1 MTNKLL
7 QNSNKARLAM
17 FACLFIAQ
25 TGFTQILFS
34 EDFDG
39 ISGSTAGGAGTYS
52 FPTGWLKMNV
62 DNVAPSPSV
71 AYINEAWERR
81 EDFAN
86 NVADSAAFSTSW
98 TDPVGQADDWMWTP
112 AITLTGCDINMSWNA
127 LTYDPL
133 YPDGYE
139 VRIMVEPNIPTGTNG
154 SIGNMVTNSTLL
166 YSIGAENTTWTN
178 RSVSLTSY
186 AGQTVRIA
194 FRNVSNDKFILLIDD
209 ILIENT
215 SFAPTLV
222 CAGDILLNTDAA
234 VCGAT
239 ITSAQFLSQII
250 SSGGVPAPTITFTPS
265 SGIFETGST
274 SVTVSA
280 NNGCGS
286 AATCTFDVVVEDTE
300 APVPSVLLLEDVIA
314 ECSATLTAPTAV
326 DNCAGTITGSTS
338 TVFPITTPGTTI
350 VSWTFDDGNG
360 NIVTLQQN
368 VILGDVT
375 APTVPILVDVIGECS
390 AIVFS
395 PTATDNCAGSII
407 GTTTTFFP
415 ITSLGTTVVT
425 WTFDDGNGNVSTADQ
440 NVIIEDNTAPIV
452 PVLSDITAECS
463 ATASAPSTTDNCSGT
478 ITGTTTTVFPITA
491 PGTTVVTWIFDDG
504 NGNTSTAT
512 QNVIVSLPDATVSV
526 NGLTITALNT
536 AANVTYQWVDCD
548 NANAPIAGATT
559 VSYTATS
566 NGNYAVEVTD
576 GGCTQ
581 TSICTSINNVGLIE
595 LDTYLMKVYPN
606 PAANEVFIEMTE
618 PGTMELR
625 DANGKIVLSGTMN
638 SGKNQINLE
647 TLFTGIYSIHM
658 LTKTSMEISRIAI
671 SKQ

>member
-1 MTNKLL
+1 
-7 QNSNKARLAM
+7 
-17 FACLFIAQ
+17 
-25 TGFTQILFS
+25 
-34 EDFDG
+34 
-39 ISGSTAGGAGTYS
+39 
-52 FPTGWLKMNV
+52 
-62 DNVAPSPSV
+62 
-71 AYINEAWERR
+71 
-81 EDFAN
+81 
-86 NVADSAAFSTSW
+86 
-98 TDPVGQADDWMWTP
+98 
-112 AITLTGCDINMSWNA
+112 
-127 LTYDPL
+127 
-133 YPDGYE
+133 
-139 VRIMVEPNIPTGTNG
+139 
-154 SIGNMVTNSTLL
+154 
-166 YSIGAENTTWTN
+166 
-178 RSVSLTSY
+178 
-186 AGQTVRIA
+186 
-194 FRNVSNDKFILLIDD
+194 
-209 ILIENT
+209 
-215 SFAPTLV
+215 
-222 CAGDILLNTDAA
+222 
-234 VCGAT
+234 
-239 ITSAQFLSQII
+239 
-250 SSGGVPAPTITFTPS
+250 
-265 SGIFETGST
+265 
-274 SVTVSA
+274 
-280 NNGCGS
+280 
-286 AATCTFDVVVEDTE
+286 VVEDTE
-300 APVPSVLLLEDVIA
+300 APVPSVLSLEDVIA
-314 ECSATLTAPTAV
+314 ECSATVPAPTAV
-326 DNCAGTITGSTS
+326 DNCAGTITAT
-338 TVFPITTPGTTI
+338 TTTLFPITTPGTTVI
-350 VSWTFDDGNG
+350 SWTLDDGNG

-647 TLFTGIYSIHM
+647 TLSTGIYSIHM